1 MKHSMKLITKIALSF
16 FIVFYT
22 LEVKCQSDFRPG
34 FVITN
39 NNDTLRGLVDYRG
52 DLRNSKKCDFIAG
65 KDSPIQEFLPF
76 TIRGYRFNE
85 GKFYVSKNIILQGKK
100 TEVFLE
106 FLVDGIADLYYS
118 GDGSNAHYF
127 IEKEDGQIYELTNEK
142 KNVKI
147 EGINYV
153 GESNR
158 YIGLLTFAF
167 ADCREVLPL
176 INKAKLN
183 DKSLIEITK
192 KYHDYVCNGEKCVV
206 YEKQLPTVRIRI
218 APYISMNQSF
228 LRIGNN
234 PLYELVK
241 FKASGYSSIGLLLKT
256 SLPKA
261 SEKLSFRLS
270 GEYGKSYTYGSG
282 TYGSKFEEVQLH
294 VSMLTLK
301 GGLKYTYPVGKL
313 RPTLVL
319 GGNFLKLINKIGRRV
334 EEELYSSTIYSSE
347 SKDVPVAGYLV
358 GYHAEIGFDY
368 RFSPSLVT
376 FFNLGYMSSINSK
389 GAWGAQSLIDNDSSS
404 SLKTFQLN
412 VGIYF

>member
-106 FLVDGIADLYYS
+106 FLVDGIADLYCYR
-118 GDGSNAHYF
+118 DGGEPCYF
-127 IEKEDGQIYELTNEK
+127 IEKSDGRIYELTNK
-142 KNVKI
+142 KRTVRIDGI
-147 EGINYV
+147 EYV
-153 GESNR
+153 GENKK

-167 ADCREVLPL
+167 ADCQQVTPL
-176 INKAKLN
+176 ISKAKLN

-192 KYHDYVCNGEKCVV
+192 KYHDYVCNGEKCVI
-206 YEKQLPTVRIRI
+206 YEKQLPAISIRI
-218 APYISMNQSF
+218 APFISMNQS
-228 LRIGNN
+228 LLKIGNN
-234 PLYELVK
+234 PLYEQVK
-241 FKASGYSSIGLLLKT
+241 FKSSSYPSIGLLVNT
-256 SLPKA
+256 SLPNA
-261 SEKLSFRLS
+261 SEKLSFQLS
-270 GEYGKSYTYGSG
+270 GEFGRSYFYGTGNYNA
-282 TYGSKFEEVQLH
+282 KFEEVQLH